1 MKQKILFLGLLLAV
15 WGACALEAT
24 AQKKGNITQGFVI
37 SPIPPQTYSGSD
49 ITPLVS
55 VRDGKTLLVK
65 DKDYTLEYRNNKN
78 VGTATVTI
86 KAPKEESNYSES
98 ITKEFQ
104 IVKAKL
110 VITVD
115 GKQGKFYGYPDPVLT
130 YKIGSGELK
139 GSDALKGSLTRDA
152 GEEVGN
158 YLISQGTLDAGPN
171 YDLTVGRSY
180 FVIQKSPITIKAEPN
195 QKKVYGDKDQVIK
208 YTIEEGTLLS
218 AKSALNGELGRM
230 AGENVGTYAI
240 TQGTLSAGNNYE
252 VRFVREN
259 FEITPAPLT
268 VKADAKQTKMYNDPD
283 PIYTYS
289 ITAGKL
295 AEGDNIRGYL
305 SREAGENIGK
315 YNITQGT
322 LTAGSNYDMKYV
334 PDTFEIIRK
343 PFSK

>member
-1 MKQKILFLGLLLAV
+1 MKQRILFFGLLLAV
-15 WGACALEAT
+15 LGGLVFEAN
-24 AQKKGNITQGFVI
+24 AQKKVNTAQGFVI
-37 SPIPPQTYSGSD
+37 SPIPPQTYTGSE
-49 ITPLVS
+49 ITPLFS
-55 VRDGKTLLVK
+55 IRDGKDLLIK
-65 DKDYTLEYRNNKN
+65 DQDYTLEYRNNKT
-78 VGTATVTI
+78 VGTATVII
-86 KAPKEESNYSES
+86 KAPKEASNYSES
-98 ITKEFQ
+98 FTKEFQ

-115 GKQGKFYGYPDPVLT
+115 GKQGKSYGYPDPVLA

-139 GSDALKGSLTRDA
+139 GNDVLKGSLTREP
-152 GEEVGN
+152 GEEVGS

-171 YDLTVGRSY
+171 YDLIVGRSS
-180 FVIQKSPITIKAEPN
+180 FVIQKSPITIKADPN
-195 QKKVYGDKDQVIK
+195 QKKVYGDKDPVIK
-208 YTIEEGTLLS
+208 YSIEEGTLLS
-218 AKSALNGELGRM
+218 AKTALTGEIGRM

-268 VKADAKQTKMYNDPD
+268 ITADARQTKMYNDPD
-283 PIYTYS
+283 PILTYK
-289 ITAGKL
+289 ITSGKL
-295 AEGDNIRGYL
+295 ADGDVIRGYM
-305 SREAGENIGK
+305 SREGGENIGK

-322 LTAGSNYDMKYV
+322 LTTGNNYDLKFT